1 MLESPVMELRQLEY
15 FVTVAEEA
23 NFTRAAAR
31 VHISQSGVSAQVRA
45 LEAELGA
52 ELFDRSART
61 TRLTEAGS
69 AALPYAQAA
78 LDAATDLRQAID
90 EVNGLVRGHL
100 TVGMV
105 TGCEVKPLFAALATF
120 HEEHPRIELELAE
133 SNSDEL
139 IAGVRTGMLDIALVG
154 VAGHP
159 PEHLSAQVIVSEGL
173 TALTPPGTELAGLP
187 RVPLTELT
195 AYPIV
200 TLPVGTGI
208 RDVFDEACVGKMLIP
223 EVALVA
229 TSPSAVAELAM
240 RGLGVAVLSDS
251 MAAAYPDL
259 VAVPIDGIELA
270 ALLALV
276 WRPRVSPA
284 LTALLP
290 HLKTAFGGPS

>member
-1 MLESPVMELRQLEY
+1 MELRQLEY

-45 LEAELGA
+45 LEAELGT

-61 TRLTEAGS
+61 TRLTEAGA

-105 TGCEVKPLFAALATF
+105 TGCEVKPLFAALAAF
-120 HEEHPRIELELAE
+120 HEEHPGIELELAE
-133 SNSDEL
+133 SNSDDL
-139 IAGVRTGMLDIALVG
+139 IAGVRAGVHDIALVG

-159 PEHLSAQVIVSEGL
+159 PEHLAAHVIVSEGL
-173 TALTPPGTELAGLP
+173 VALTLPGTELAGLR

-195 AYPIV
+195 AHPIV
-200 TLPVGTGI
+200 TLPMGTGI
-208 RDVFDEACVGKMLIP
+208 RDVFDEACVALALIP
-223 EVALVA
+223 DVTLVA
-229 TSPSAVAELAM
+229 TSPSTVAELAT
-240 RGLGVAVLSDS
+240 RGLGVAVLSES

-259 VAVPIDGIELA
+259 IAVPIDGIELA

-284 LTALLP
+284 LAALLP
-290 HLKTAFGGPS
+290 HLTTAFGGPS